1 MSSKSS
7 AGKPEVKPGAMK
19 SSASAPSS
27 LPSAN
32 ASHKRLF
39 DHNAIV
45 AAADDDD
52 DLFAPAKELRYC
64 TQCTQNFS
72 PLLSLF

>member
-19 SSASAPSS
+19 SSTSAPSG

-32 ASHKRLF
+32 ASHKSLF
-39 DHNAIV
+39 DDDAVVV

-52 DLFAPAKELRYC
+52 DDLFASAKESRYC

-72 PLLSLF
+72 PLL

>member
-32 ASHKRLF
+32 TSHKSLF
-39 DHNAIV
+39 DDDAII
-45 AAADDDD
+45 ADDDD
-52 DLFAPAKELRYC
+52 DLFAPAKESRYC
-64 TQCTQNFS
+64 TQYTQNFS
-72 PLLSLF
+72 PLL